1 MPRPLWCFVDASGLG
16 LHETRTGTLFPAL
29 NAISSVH
36 DPMLSHF
43 PYNLVTNVGT
53 MAVAAPVTYGALLN
67 GVSTQAVVD
76 RSVEREEP

>member
-1 MPRPLWCFVDASGLG
+1 M
-16 LHETRTGTLFPAL
+16 
-29 NAISSVH
+29 H
-36 DPMLSHF
+36 DPLLSHF

-53 MAVAAPVTYGALLN
+53 MAASAALTYGALLN